1 MNYGKLK
8 IFAGSSHPAFAQA
21 VADGVGVPLG
31 KVECLRFSN
40 ENIMVRILESV
51 RGADVF
57 VIQTMAPPVSDNI
70 LESLI
75 MIDALASSSAARITA
90 VLPYFPYSRSDK
102 KDQPRVSITA
112 RLMADLYEQAGAH
125 RFLTTDLHAPQITG
139 FFHKP
144 VDQLIAAP
152 VICDYYRKRDLANHV
167 LVAGD
172 AGEAKELA
180 RYAARLDLP
189 MAIVDKRR
197 YGNDDKAKATNLI
210 GDVRDKHC
218 LIIDDEIATGGTLME
233 AMTFLK
239 RNGALSVSAAAVHGV
254 LSSNAHIKLTN
265 SEFDEI
271 VVCDTVP
278 VAHKKTDKLH
288 ILSVA
293 DQFADAIKRI
303 HTDQSCSDLF
313 R

>member
-112 RLMADLYEQAGAH
+112 RLMADLYEQAG
-125 RFLTTDLHAPQITG
+125 

-152 VICDYYRKRDLANHV
+152 VICDYYKKRDLSNHV

-180 RYAARLDLP
+180 RYANRLDLP

-233 AMTFLK
+233 AMEFLK

-254 LSSNAHIKLTN
+254 LSNNAHIKLTN
-265 SEFDEI
+265 SSFDEI

-278 VAHKKTDKLH
+278 VAHKKTEKMR